1 MRVNEREI
9 EQFFFIAR
17 ISARLRLMSFPHD
30 RTQDK
35 FFFSTQEYPRDCGLC
50 HFRMNE
56 RKIDCIVVLR
66 SNLLEQMGE
75 RVVFSLLIEFSPD

>member
-30 RTQDK
+30 RTQDNY
-35 FFFSTQEYPRDCGLC
+35 FFFYARISARLQIVTFPHERTRDKYFFFL
-50 HFRMNE
+50 RENIRE
-56 RKIDCIVVLR
+56 TADCVI
-66 SNLLEQMGE
+66 SA
-75 RVVFSLLIEFSPD
+75 